1 MPILPFLP
9 EANSN
14 ATMTKPDLGTLIR
27 NFFEQHLVS
36 QRGLSEHTVLA
47 YRDTWKLFL
56 QFASRRHRKTCT
68 RLALE
73 DLTADTVRHFL
84 DHLERERHNGVPT
97 RNNRLAAIH
106 SFFEYLASTDPRYL
120 AHCESILAVRFKRH
134 AQPVPQYLERQE
146 VLKIFTRIDRR
157 TPLGLRDDA
166 LLRLLYNTGMRAQ
179 ELVNL
184 DVNHLR
190 FSRPCYVRIHG
201 KGHKERTCPLWRE
214 TVQAIK
220 SYLERRSVRLDEAVP
235 LFVNTEENR
244 LSRFGL
250 RYIITHRVAEAAK
263 ICPSLLTRRVTPHT
277 WRHTTAMHLLQS
289 GVDLSMIRS
298 WLGHAYI
305 QTTSGYVE
313 IDLEMKRKTLR
324 SAERLIPKLGKN
336 GCSWKKSPDILSWL
350 SGL

>member
-1 MPILPFLP
+1 
-9 EANSN
+9 
-14 ATMTKPDLGTLIR
+14 
-27 NFFEQHLVS
+27 
-36 QRGLSEHTVLA
+36 LA

-56 QFASRRHRKTCT
+56 QFASRHHRQTCT
-68 RLALE
+68 NLTLE
-73 DLTADTVRHFL
+73 DLRADTVRRFL
-84 DHLERERHNGVPT
+84 DHLEKERHNAVPT

-106 SFFEYLASTDPRYL
+106 SFFEYLADTDPRYL
-120 AHCESILAVRFKRH
+120 AHCESVLAVRFKRH
-134 AQPVPQYLERQE
+134 AQHVPEYLERQE
-146 VLKIFTRIDRR
+146 VLKIFSQINSR
-157 TPLGLRDDA
+157 TPLGQRDDA

-184 DVNHLR
+184 DVTHLR

-201 KGHKERTCPLWRE
+201 KGRKERTCPLWKE

-220 SYLERRSVRLDEAVP
+220 TYLESRSVRFDEAVP
-235 LFVNTEENR
+235 LFVNTEGNR

-250 RYIITHRVAEAAK
+250 RYIITHRVAEAAS
-263 ICPSLLTRRVTPHT
+263 ICPSLLTRKVTPHT

-313 IDLEMKRKTLR
+313 IDLEMKRKTLK
-324 SAERLIPKLGKN
+324 ACEGLLPKHGKQ
-336 GCSWKKSPDILSWL
+336 GPSWQRDPGILTWL
-350 SGL
+350 SKL